1 MIRPILSGCCACAGS
16 APSSA
21 ATRPPNPQPVVR
33 MLSSLASKTGPVSDR
48 AAGLFLPQR
57 RAGPPTVKRHFVAGG
72 QRPACAMGRR
82 IARACSV
89 PTESERAL
97 DSLFGAYCY
106 RRTGAH
112 HGSSPGQAFAGIC
125 AKQGRPGRAMAS
137 TAKKRRGV
145 ARRGPLAGIRVIDM
159 TTVLM
164 GPYATQIP
172 ADYGAD
178 VIKVEP
184 PEGDIMRHAGPMR
197 NPRMGPMFFQA
208 NRNKRSVVLDI
219 RTAGGRDVL
228 LRLAARADVFICN
241 VRPSALRRRG
251 VGPEDVCAV
260 NPRLVH
266 VSLIGYGEGGPYA
279 GRPAYDD
286 LIQGLAGIPAIF
298 RQTSGHEPRYAPLTM
313 ADHIVGLN
321 AVHVVLAALMER
333 GRSGKGQAIE
343 LPMFETLAQF
353 VLSDHFGG
361 RAFEPPIG
369 PPGYSRMLAPDRR
382 PYRTRDGYICILVYT
397 DRHWEAFFRIIG
409 KPEQFH
415 DDRFRSAAGRSRHY
429 AEAYALMAEVLATR
443 TTAEWLSIFQEAD
456 IPAVPMHDLD
466 GLIDDPHLAA
476 VGFFHTMDHPTEGR
490 IRVVG
495 IPGRWSRSRLAIRRH
510 PPGLGEHTA
519 EVLHEAGLSDAAIT
533 RLAAEGAIGA
543 VTLPPAPA
551 RRGARKARRSR

>member
-1 MIRPILSGCCACAGS
+1 
-16 APSSA
+16 
-21 ATRPPNPQPVVR
+21 
-33 MLSSLASKTGPVSDR
+33 
-48 AAGLFLPQR
+48 
-57 RAGPPTVKRHFVAGG
+57 
-72 QRPACAMGRR
+72 
-82 IARACSV
+82 
-89 PTESERAL
+89 
-97 DSLFGAYCY
+97 
-106 RRTGAH
+106 
-112 HGSSPGQAFAGIC
+112 
-125 AKQGRPGRAMAS
+125 MAS

-164 GPYATQIP
+164 GPYATQIL

-333 GRSGKGQAIE
+333 ERSGKGQAIE
-343 LPMFETLAQF
+343 LPMFETMAQF

-397 DRHWEAFFRIIG
+397 DRQWEAFFRIIG
-409 KPEQFH
+409 KAEQFRT
-415 DDRFRSAAGRSRHY
+415 DLRFRDPAARSRHF
-429 AEAYALMAEVLATR
+429 AEAYTLIADVLTTR
-443 TTAEWLSIFQEAD
+443 TTAEWLAAFQADD
-456 IPAVPMHDLD
+456 IPATPMHDLD
-466 GLIDDPHLAA
+466 ALIDDPHLAA
-476 VGFFHTMDHPTEGR
+476 VGFFHAIDHPTEGR

-495 IPGRWSRSRLAIRRH
+495 IPSRWSRSRPAIARH
-510 PPGLGEHTA
+510 PPGLGENTV
-519 EVLHEAGLSDAAIT
+519 EVLREIGLRPAAIR
-533 RLAAEGAIGA
+533 RLAAAGAIGPPDSFP
-543 VTLPPAPA
+543 LPTGERVASEA
-551 RRGARKARRSR
+551 SRVRGARSTKWSSESPSPRPSPLRGEGAQAPKPRGKR

>member
-1 MIRPILSGCCACAGS
+1 MTKRPKSG
-16 APSSA
+16 
-21 ATRPPNPQPVVR
+21 
-33 MLSSLASKTGPVSDR
+33 KKR
-48 AAGLFLPQR
+48 AE
-57 RAGPPTVKRHFVAGG
+57 KRG
-72 QRPACAMGRR
+72 
-82 IARACSV
+82 
-89 PTESERAL
+89 
-97 DSLFGAYCY
+97 
-106 RRTGAH
+106 
-112 HGSSPGQAFAGIC
+112 
-125 AKQGRPGRAMAS
+125 
-137 TAKKRRGV
+137 KKRRSS
-145 ARRGPLAGIRVIDM
+145 ALRAAPPARGPLAGIRVVDL

-164 GPYATQIP
+164 GPYATQIL

-219 RTAGGRDVL
+219 KTPGGRDAL
-228 LRLAARADVFICN
+228 KRLCRRADVFVCN
-241 VRPSALRRRG
+241 VRPAALRRLG
-251 VGPEDVCAV
+251 LGPDDIRAG

-266 VSLIGYGEGGPYA
+266 LSLIGYGEGGPYS

-286 LIQGLAGIPAIF
+286 LIQGLAAIPATI
-298 RQTSGHEPRYAPLTM
+298 RQQAGKGEPRYAPLTM

-333 GRSGKGQAIE
+333 HRSGKGQTIE

-369 PPGYSRMLAPDRR
+369 PPGYNRLLAPDRR
-382 PYRTRDGYICILVYT
+382 PYATRDGHICILVYT

-415 DDRFRSAAGRSRHY
+415 DDRFRNAAGRSRY
-429 AEAYALMAEVLATR
+429 FAEAYALMAEVLATR
-443 TTAEWLSIFQEAD
+443 TTAEWLGIFQEAD

-466 GLIDDPHLAA
+466 ALIDDPHLAA
-476 VGFFHTMDHPTEGR
+476 VGFFETLDHPTEGR

-495 IPGRWSRSRLAIRRH
+495 IPSRWSRSRLAIERH

-519 EVLHEAGLSDAAIT
+519 EVLRETGLSEAAIR
-533 RLAAEGAIGA
+533 RLAAEGAVGA
-543 VTLPPAPA
+543 VALPAKPA
-551 RRGARKARRSR
+551 RKSRRTR